1 MPDPNK
7 AGWNQRFALERLKKT
22 NDIGP
27 TAEDCLGNVLAM
39 LFS

>member
-22 NDIGP
+22 NDIG
-27 TAEDCLGNVLAM
+27 TSRKASFQTL
-39 LFS
+39 